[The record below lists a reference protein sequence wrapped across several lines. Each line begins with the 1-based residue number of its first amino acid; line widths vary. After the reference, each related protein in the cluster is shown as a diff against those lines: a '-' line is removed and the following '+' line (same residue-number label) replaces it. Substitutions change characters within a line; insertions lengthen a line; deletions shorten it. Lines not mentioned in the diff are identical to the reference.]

1 MITVCPVHI
10 HTHTSTLYCCLFL
23 CLTWNQFW
31 PVLLVACLHF
41 LISFCLR
48 KVYKFVAA
56 VLVLFFS
63 SLLLLFLF
71 SLFFSRS
78 QQQQLPFLLL
88 LLLLLLPAGT
98 LVCPLSRG
106 LANLI
111 IICFALIII
120 MIIVAAALVCQIV
133 CKGCCSFRKKK
144 EKKKPKKKPLATKSR
159 VCIVYVSHM
168 FAFIAKSW
176 HMAWPWSWKHTY
188 ASVYTGIDIC
198 IACIYMYIHVSVPF
212 IYLPLWGEGRRTSRR
227 ARAAH
232 FRGLGK
238 LLLQYRVSVVLIR
251 MFWG

>member
-1 MITVCPVHI
+1 MCLKHDNRLPSPHTYTYIQVHSI
-10 HTHTSTLYCCLFL
+10 VVSFFAWLETSFG
-23 CLTWNQFW
+23 
-31 PVLLVACLHF
+31 
-41 LISFCLR
+41 
-48 KVYKFVAA
+48 
-56 VLVLFFS
+56 LFFLWLACIS
-63 SLLLLFLF
+63 WSAFALERSTNLSLRFLFFFFPSLLLLFLF

-78 QQQQLPFLLL
+78 QQQQLPFL

-144 EKKKPKKKPLATKSR
+144 EKNTKKKTLATKSR

-198 IACIYMYIHVSVPF
+198 IACIYMYMCQFHL
-212 IYLPLWGEGRRTSRR
+212 YTCLYGE
-227 ARAAH
+227 
-232 FRGLGK
+232 RGGERHAE
-238 LLLQYRVSVVLIR
+238 RVQNISEGLANCYCNT
-251 MFWG
+251 GCQ